1 MAKKKAAKAEVVQA
15 EAVKVEAIAIQDQP
29 VSAGLIQTA
38 IQAGAS
44 IEVLERLL
52 SLQERWEQAQ
62 AKKAFALALS
72 AVRAEIPT
80 VIKGNEVDYQN
91 KNAPGRTRYRYEDLA
106 AIVKAISPVIAAHG
120 MTFRWKTDSQTAG
133 AVKVTCIVSHAG
145 GHSEETTLSCGLDHS
160 GNKNDIQ
167 AIGSAVTYLQR
178 YTLRAGFGVAAGVD
192 DDAQSERRREPD
204 EPLPPSS
211 RVDVETKRSEQP
223 WASTL
228 ISDPQ
233 RKRLY
238 AIALK
243 AGRKEE
249 ALKAWLQACG
259 LESSREIE
267 RRHYEAVIAAVEAP
281 GPLKVM
287 VLKVRDREPGEEG

>member
-1 MAKKKAAKAEVVQA
+1 MKKAAA
-15 EAVKVEAIAIQDQP
+15 KVEALVVRDEPVSTGLSQVSPVLQQAIQ
-29 VSAGLIQTA
+29 S
-38 IQAGAS
+38 GAS
-44 IEVLERLL
+44 VEVLERLL
-52 SLQERWEQAQ
+52 ALQERWDANEAR
-62 AKKAFALALS
+62 KAFEAAMAAARLDL
-72 AVRAEIPT
+72 PT
-80 VIKGNEVDYQN
+80 IVKSSTVDFTT
-91 KNAPGRTRYRYEDLA
+91 PRGRTNYRYEDLA
-106 AIVKAISPVIAAHG
+106 TITEAVTPVLAQHG
-120 MTFRWKTDSQTAG
+120 LTFRWQTESHDG
-133 AVKVTCIVSHAG
+133 SVKVACVVSHAG
-145 GHSEETTLSCGLDHS
+145 GHAERTTLSCGLDHS

-178 YTLRAGFGVAAGVD
+178 YTLKAALGIAAGVD
-192 DDAQSERRREPD
+192 DDAQSVRRREPD
-204 EPLPPSS
+204 EPLPPSQP
-211 RVDVETKRSEQP
+211 VDVETERSAQP
-223 WASTL
+223 WTSTL